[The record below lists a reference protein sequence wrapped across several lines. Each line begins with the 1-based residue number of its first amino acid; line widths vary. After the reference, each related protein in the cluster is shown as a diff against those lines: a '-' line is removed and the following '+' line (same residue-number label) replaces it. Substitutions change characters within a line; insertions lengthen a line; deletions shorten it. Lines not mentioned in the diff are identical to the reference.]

1 MNPMLAVNAIT
12 TSLRF
17 RLIAQPKIDG
27 VRGWNPAGKLL
38 GRSMEPHANKQLT
51 KFFSDEKFRG
61 FDGELYVGDA
71 TAESVCRKTTSVVNT
86 VNKVADVRWSLFDLV
101 RRDTFFLPYE
111 DRLRKLEEYVS
122 HLYDTDYQLWQRI
135 EVIPYKIVND
145 LDELLALEHK
155 YIAEGYEGIILRD
168 PAGAWRSGRCTPESN
183 ALLRIKRFED
193 REGEVLD
200 VKEGFVNNNMQT
212 YGADGMTKRSTH
224 AENMIPSGTVGSLV
238 VRDSETGK
246 IVTVSKGKLSAV
258 ECQKYFAHPALI
270 IGKII
275 TYRVFPRG
283 SVRAPRFPTFQNFR
297 ASSDISTNV
306 C

>member
-1 MNPMLAVNAIT
+1 
-12 TSLRF
+12 
-17 RLIAQPKIDG
+17 
-27 VRGWNPAGKLL
+27 
-38 GRSMEPHANKQLT
+38 
-51 KFFSDEKFRG
+51 
-61 FDGELYVGDA
+61 VGDA

-212 YGADGMTKRSTH
+212 YGADGMAKRSTH